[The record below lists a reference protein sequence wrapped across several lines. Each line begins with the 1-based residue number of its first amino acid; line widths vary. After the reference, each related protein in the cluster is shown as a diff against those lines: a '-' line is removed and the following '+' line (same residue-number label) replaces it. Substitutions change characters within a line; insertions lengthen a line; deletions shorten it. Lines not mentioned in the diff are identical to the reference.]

1 MENQE
6 RIDFTRIAKAIGYIK
21 TRFKQQPDLTEVAES
36 VHLSPFH
43 FQRLFTKWAGV
54 SPKQFLQ
61 YISIDYARKL
71 LKDDGATLLG
81 TSYETGL
88 SGSSRLHDLFIK
100 IEGMT
105 PAEFKNGGKNLSINY
120 NYGYSPFGKMLIAST
135 AKGICYLAFSDN
147 DAEALDQLKIKFPK
161 ATFNL
166 KSDSIQQNALSL
178 FTKDWN
184 NLDLI
189 RLHLKGTEFQI
200 NVWEALIKIPAGKVS
215 TYGRIAREMNNPNA
229 SRAVG
234 TAIGNN
240 PVAYLIPCHRV
251 ILSDGDHGQYH
262 WGSDRKTA
270 IIGWE
275 VFRSISHS

>member
-1 MENQE
+1 MNTQDT
-6 RIDFTRIAKAIGYIK
+6 IDFDRISNAIGYIK
-21 TRFKQQPDLTEVAES
+21 THFREQPELKEVAAK

-43 FQRLFTKWAGV
+43 FHRLFTEWAGV

-61 YISIDYARKL
+61 YISINYARKL
-71 LKDDGATLLG
+71 LRDEGATLLE

-120 NYGYSPFGKMLIAST
+120 NYSYGPFGKMLIAST

-147 DAEALDQLKIKFPK
+147 DAEALNQLKLKFPK

-166 KSDSIQQNALSL
+166 KSDNIQQNALSL
-178 FTKDWN
+178 FSADWN

-200 NVWEALIKIPAGKVS
+200 NVWEALMKIPVGKLS
-215 TYGRIAREMNNPNA
+215 TYGRIAFEINRASA

-234 TAIGNN
+234 TAIGYN

-251 ILSDGDHGQYH
+251 ILSDGNHGQYR
-262 WGSDRKTA
+262 WGSERKTA

-275 VFRSISHS
+275 LSKSISRT